1 MSVSIIAILMTNVE
15 ILLHYF
21 QFLIHQ
27 YEIRDNLELLLYFWQ
42 YFLCSLCKQ
51 GQS

>member
-1 MSVSIIAILMTNVE
+1 MMCYVTLILMTNVE

-42 YFLCSLCKQ
+42 YFLCSLGKQ